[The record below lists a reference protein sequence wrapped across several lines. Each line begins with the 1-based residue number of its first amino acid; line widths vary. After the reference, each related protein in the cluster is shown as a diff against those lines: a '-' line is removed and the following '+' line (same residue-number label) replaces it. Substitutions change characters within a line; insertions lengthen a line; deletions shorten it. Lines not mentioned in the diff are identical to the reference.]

1 VSGGHTGVRLPS
13 LALDGERLPSLSL
26 TSAIAE
32 PDVGLQ
38 PKPTF
43 NAANLHGRRW
53 AKRNELRQTPDPREK
68 YLGVSTANEKARR
81 DGGPDHWRTAS

>member
-43 NAANLHGRRW
+43 IAANLHGRR
-53 AKRNELRQTPDPREK
+53 
-68 YLGVSTANEKARR
+68 
-81 DGGPDHWRTAS
+81 